1 MKILIVDDNPLTL
14 NLLRK
19 VLENLKHRVME
30 ADNGK
35 TGLKMILDNK
45 IDLVFLDWQMP
56 EMDGLEVLESL
67 KRENNQTLI
76 AMMTAFP
83 NLKVS
88 VKAFTLGIINF
99 IVKPQTHEDIVY
111 SLEIA
116 QIKLYE
122 RKQVEIAKKR
132 VIDAQ
137 RSKNTDRVKYLFLS
151 FVNHELRT
159 PLSELVGISEQ
170 IPKGIACEQ
179 YSKVID
185 FSNHLKFATSQLT
198 DSIEN
203 ILDYLQL
210 DIGELNFNSEVSSI
224 EATLDQIIPL
234 FQALA
239 DQKRIHLEIDIS
251 NNVPPI
257 IIDPARLIQ
266 IIKHLFSNAIK
277 FTPEEG
283 TIRIELLY
291 NQHVNLKIVD
301 SGLGFNSSELQ
312 KIFNPFER
320 FGHAETEQQGLGVG
334 LTLTKALVELQ
345 GGSIIAQSEPNK
357 GSVFTLS
364 FPAAKH
370 HKSNLVSTHLAEQV

>member
-1 MKILIVDDNPLTL
+1 MKILIIDDNLHTR

-19 VLENLKHRVME
+19 VLENLDHQVME

-35 TGLKMILDNK
+35 KGLKMILDGK
-45 IDLVFLDWQMP
+45 FDLVFLDWQMP

-67 KRENNQTLI
+67 KRDNNQTLI
-76 AMMTAFP
+76 AMMTAFS

-99 IVKPQTHEDIVY
+99 IVKPQTHEDIVAT
-111 SLEIA
+111 LEIA
-116 QIKLYE
+116 GKILYE
-122 RKQVEIAKKR
+122 RKQVEIAKQSF
-132 VIDAQ
+132 IDVQ
-137 RSKNTDRVKYLFLS
+137 VTKKTDRLKYLFLS
-151 FVNHELRT
+151 FVNHELKT
-159 PLSELVGISEQ
+159 PLSTIVGFTER
-170 IPKGIACEQ
+170 IPTEIASKQ
-179 YSKVID
+179 YSQVID
-185 FSNHLKFATSQLT
+185 FSNHLKFATNQLT

-210 DIGELNFNSEVSSI
+210 DIGELTFNSEMTSI
-224 EATLDQIIPL
+224 QSTLDQIMSG
-234 FQALA
+234 FQALT
-239 DQKRIHLEIDIS
+239 DQKRIQLEIVIS
-251 NNVPPI
+251 KDVPPVF
-257 IIDPARLIQ
+257 IDPARLIQ

-291 NQHVNLKIVD
+291 NQHVNLKITD
-301 SGLGFNSSELQ
+301 SGFGFNSNELK
-312 KIFNPFER
+312 KIFNPFEQ
-320 FGHAETEQQGLGVG
+320 FKHAETEQQGLGIG

-345 GGSIIAQSEPNK
+345 GGSIKVQSELNK

-370 HKSNLVSTHLAEQV
+370 H